1 MESSIE
7 RANEIQSYQNSSMK
21 MYTDFLKYN
30 HDVVS
35 VVVIVHISK
44 KVVHLRKKAF
54 LLQNPRTK
62 HKNCINRAR
71 AEQKQNSSTP
81 DINQLN
87 KNIQ

>member
-1 MESSIE
+1 MCGIRHDRIQQRLLSEEEGLTFEKAIQIAKSKSMESSIE

-44 KVVHLRKKAF
+44 KVAHLRKKIFF
-54 LLQNPRTK
+54 L
-62 HKNCINRAR
+62 
-71 AEQKQNSSTP
+71 
-81 DINQLN
+81 
-87 KNIQ
+87 